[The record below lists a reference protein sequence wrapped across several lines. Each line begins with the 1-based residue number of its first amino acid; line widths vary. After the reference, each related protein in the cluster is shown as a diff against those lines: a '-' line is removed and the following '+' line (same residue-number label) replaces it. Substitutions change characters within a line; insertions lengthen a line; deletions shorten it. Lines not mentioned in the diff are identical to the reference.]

1 MSALHPYP
9 NKILVSYHPDG
20 LKRLDLSLNKK
31 KAFITGITGQDGS
44 YLAELLLEKG
54 YEVHGVIRRSSSF
67 NTGRLDHIFDRLILH
82 YGDITDPANITN
94 LIAQIKPDEIYNL
107 AAQSHVKVSF
117 EQPYYTAMV
126 DGLGT
131 LTILEAMRVH
141 CPKSRFYQ
149 ASTSELYGGMSHN
162 MPETGYTEESP
173 FHPRSPYGVAK
184 IYGFWAVKNYREAYG
199 LFACNGILFNHE
211 SPRRGGTFVTK
222 KVINNL
228 VEVSKNKRDILT
240 IGNLD
245 AHRDWGYAKEYVEG
259 MWRML
264 QLDTPQ
270 DFVLAT
276 NETHTVRELIELT
289 CQELGY
295 KLYWKGSG
303 VEEKGYDITGRL
315 LVEIDSKYF
324 RPSEVDFLLGDARR
338 AKEVLGWEPK
348 VKFKE
353 LVSLMVSHEISGKE
367 IDL

>member
-1 MSALHPYP
+1 MSELLNDTRHY
-9 NKILVSYHPDG
+9 NG
-20 LKRLDLSLNKK
+20 LMPLSEFQKLMSKK

-67 NTGRLDHIFDRLILH
+67 NTGRIDHIFNQVTLH
-82 YGDITDPANITN
+82 YGDVTDSANITN

-107 AAQSHVKVSF
+107 AAQSHVQVSF

-126 DGLGT
+126 DALGT

-141 CPKSRFYQ
+141 CPKAKFYQ
-149 ASTSELYGGMSHN
+149 ASTSELYGGMGYN

-184 IYGFWAVKNYREAYG
+184 IYGFWAVRNYREAYG

-228 VEVSKNKRDILT
+228 VEVFKGKRNVLQVGNINSK
-240 IGNLD
+240 
-245 AHRDWGYAKEYVEG
+245 RDWGYAKEYVEG

-264 QLDTPQ
+264 QQDIPE

-276 NETHTVRELIELT
+276 NEAHSVRELIEFT
-289 CQELGY
+289 CE
-295 KLYWKGSG
+295 KLDFDIEWKGSG
-303 VEEKGYDITGRL
+303 IDEKGYDKTSGKLI
-315 LVEIDSKYF
+315 VEMDQKYF
-324 RPSEVDFLLGDARR
+324 RPSEVEFLLGDASKSRTI
-338 AKEVLGWEPK
+338 LNWFPQ

-353 LVSLMVSHEISGKE
+353 LVSIMVDNELNNCIS
-367 IDL
+367 